1 MCVITGRQFTI
12 RTSSIDLCSHMCS
25 MVTGKGPLKSHYE
38 KLIASKE
45 LKHVKFCLPWLES
58 EDYPLLLGMCNVL
71 SMCSQADLS
80 L

>member
-1 MCVITGRQFTI
+1 MF
-12 RTSSIDLCSHMCS
+12 S

-38 KLIASKE
+38 KVIPLKE
-45 LKHVKFCLPWLES
+45 LNHVKFCLPWLES

-71 SMCSQADLS
+71 SRCPQADLS